1 MKNSEK
7 KFKKNYAEKPFG
19 TKPVISNIVASGRF
33 PKELDIVKIY
43 DNVKFEESEYEPETY
58 PALLVK
64 VLIKGERK
72 HVTLYKNGK
81 YIIAGAKSEK
91 ELMAIYDEITKILKK
106 EGYL

>member
-1 MKNSEK
+1 M
-7 KFKKNYAEKPFG
+7 
-19 TKPVISNIVASGRF
+19 
-33 PKELDIVKIY
+33 
-43 DNVKFEESEYEPETY
+43 
-58 PALLVK
+58 
-64 VLIKGERK
+64 KGERK